1 MSPVTTSLWAQ
12 RWAAFS
18 AACVRSFHT
27 YANWLVGISW
37 LRFVLLSALLLVAVG
52 ILQNVPPFRWK
63 YTETVS
69 RDADEPVK
77 PPKPP
82 APPKAPAA
90 PKPPVEPKTG
100 TQTEPRRSEPAIKI
114 ERPKPGSKTEG
125 VEIVIDERGIRI
137 TPKPAASSPLTSASS
152 VAGADVPATAAAN
165 AAADA
170 SAAARGTTPEKNA
183 PIVDIRLPQGA
194 TSETVREAV
203 AEARKAIEAAVREAR
218 EEAAEA
224 ARSAAE
230 DAREAVAQAAQ
241 DAAEAARD
249 VAEARGQRRRS
260 QTRVVSLGDALP
272 ELALLWIL
280 ASVVIKITY
289 KRQIQAEAQAAQA
302 VETAEA
308 ESLKRQVVEARMAAM
323 QAQIEPHFLFN
334 TLASIDHLIEVDP
347 QRASVMQ
354 KNLIA
359 LLRASMPTMR
369 EAGDGAARDLGRE
382 LSVIRP
388 YLEILKVRMEER
400 LTTEINVPEGLL
412 SAEFPQMMVQTLVEN
427 AIKHGLEPKPEGG
440 RLLVKAEIV
449 HGKLCVT
456 VADSGLGFGRAATA
470 GTGVGLANIRE
481 RLQLLYGAKAALTIS
496 ENPGGGTVVS
506 VSVPYKPL
514 HGDSA

>member
-1 MSPVTTSLWAQ
+1 MSATDNSLWAQ
-12 RWAAFS
+12 RWSSFA
-18 AACVRSFHT
+18 AACMRSFHT

-37 LRFVLLSALLLVAVG
+37 LRFVLLSVLLLVAVG
-52 ILQNVPPFRWK
+52 ILQHVPPFRWK

-69 RDADEPVK
+69 SAADEPAK

-82 APPKAPAA
+82 RAPAA
-90 PKPPVEPKTG
+90 PKAPAEPKVG
-100 TQTEPRRSEPAIKI
+100 APSEPHRSEPVIKI

-125 VEIVIDERGIRI
+125 VEISIDERGIRI
-137 TPKPAASSPLTSASS
+137 TPKAAASSPLAAASAPGGETPASS
-152 VAGADVPATAAAN
+152 
-165 AAADA
+165 
-170 SAAARGTTPEKNA
+170 A
-183 PIVDIRLPQGA
+183 PIVDIRLPPGA

-203 AEARKAIEAAVREAR
+203 AEARRAIEEAVREAR
-218 EEAAEA
+218 EEAADA

-230 DAREAVAQAAQ
+230 DAREAAAQAAR
-241 DAAEAARD
+241 DAAEASRD
-249 VAEARGQRRRS
+249 VADAVSQRSRS
-260 QTRVVSLGDALP
+260 RTRVVSLGDALP
-272 ELALLWIL
+272 ELAMLWIL

-323 QAQIEPHFLFN
+323 QAQVEPHFLFN

-382 LSVIRP
+382 LTVIRP

-412 SAEFPQMMVQTLVEN
+412 SAEFPQMMMQTLVEN

-456 VADSGLGFGRAATA
+456 VADTGLGFGRAATA

-481 RLQLLYGAKAALTIS
+481 RLQLLYGAKAALAIS
-496 ENPGGGTVVS
+496 ENPGGGTLVS

-514 HGDSA
+514 HGDAA